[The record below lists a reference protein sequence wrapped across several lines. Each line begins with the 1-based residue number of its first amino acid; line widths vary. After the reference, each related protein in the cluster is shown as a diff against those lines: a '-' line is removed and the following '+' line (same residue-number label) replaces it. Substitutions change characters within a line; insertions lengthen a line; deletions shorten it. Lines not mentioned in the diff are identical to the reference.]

1 MNPSIEIDD
10 ARRRVVMTS
19 GFNVMSRDMIDA
31 MIELV
36 LEAPQRADHDF
47 IIDLRESYG
56 DGSHDDVVRAAEIFR
71 ACGAGRRAARTCFV
85 SFDSGFVHWART
97 MDFCFPNRTH
107 HVFMNAEAAH
117 AFLDRGRSA
126 ERAVAAA

>member
-1 MNPSIEIDD
+1 MTPVIEIDD
-10 ARRRVVMTS
+10 ERRRVVLTS
-19 GFNVMSRDMIDA
+19 GSNVMSRDLIDA
-31 MIELV
+31 LIDVVVQTPE
-36 LEAPQRADHDF
+36 RADHDF
-47 IIDLRESYG
+47 VIDLRESYG
-56 DGSHDDVVRAAEIFR
+56 DGSHDDVVRAAQALR

-85 SFDSGFVHWART
+85 SFDAGFVHWART

-117 AFLDRGRSA
+117 AFLDRGLNV

>member
-1 MNPSIEIDD
+1 MNPSIELDD

>member
-31 MIELV
+31 MTELV

>member
-1 MNPSIEIDD
+1 MKPRIEIDD

-19 GFNVMSRDMIDA
+19 GFDVRSRDMIDA
-31 MIELV
+31 MIDLV
-36 LEAPQRADHDF
+36 LEAPERADHDF

-71 ACGAGRRAARTCFV
+71 AWGAGVRAARTCFV
-85 SFDSGFVHWART
+85 SFDAGFVHWART

-107 HVFMNAEAAH
+107 HVFMNLEEAH
-117 AFLDRGRSA
+117 ALLDRGQDA
-126 ERAVAAA
+126 NRAVAVA